1 MTSQSFDT
9 KISERH
15 QRNLHA
21 WSRRISE
28 WRVHQCHT
36 TIRRSEIHPVKFFAK
51 CMIQSIPFQS
61 ISVRHTSWAL

>member
-15 QRNLHA
+15 QRNLDA

-36 TIRRSEIHPVKFFAK
+36 TNCWS
-51 CMIQSIPFQS
+51 
-61 ISVRHTSWAL
+61 